1 MKEWG
6 ALGVFGAD
14 RGRGA
19 VEGFEG
25 PRDIEGGVVPE
36 DGAFS
41 GGVVEVGGL
50 VENLGR
56 VGEDEE
62 TVGESFGD
70 PKELEVVV
78 RGLGL
83 EVESGPF
90 AKIGGIAAEVDR
102 NIPDMARKDAHELT
116 LRLT

>member
-1 MKEWG
+1 VG
-6 ALGVFGAD
+6 IFGAD
-14 RGRGA
+14 GRWCA
-19 VEGFEG
+19 IEGFEG
-25 PRDIEGGVVPE
+25 PGDVEGGVVPE

-41 GGVVEVGGL
+41 SGVVEIGGL
-50 VENLGR
+50 VEDFSGIR
-56 VGEDEE
+56 EDEKAVSE
-62 TVGESFGD
+62 AFGD

-102 NIPDMARKDAHELT
+102 NIPDMARKDADELT